1 MTRMYVLHGLM
12 GTAATH
18 FAPQLSALA
27 DDFTFIPINLPGHGM
42 TTEPATEDS
51 ELARPYPCRHERI
64 ERLGSL

>member
-27 DDFTFIPINLPGHGM
+27 DDFTFIPIDLPGHGM
-42 TTEPATEDS
+42 TTEPATDDYLS
-51 ELARPYPCRHERI
+51 Q
-64 ERLGSL
+64 